1 MKRIDQILFQ
11 MSQTDSTVTKKIL
24 RWMLRREI
32 EKGVK
37 ERKEVKEKR
46 EEKSILEDF

>member
-1 MKRIDQILFQ
+1 MDRINQILFQ
-11 MSQTDSTVTKKIL
+11 MTRTDSTVTKKIL

-32 EKGVK
+32 EKRVK
-37 ERKEVKEKR
+37 ERKEVR